1 MAAVTEKVN
10 KTPWIPKR
18 VSQHTCFLQASE
30 APVIDLKPGQVEV
43 ERKGFYTKERR
54 IPEGN
59 YLQDGNHSLYHTQ
72 ISTTT
77 NPDHYRNPQKPLIP
91 AALRVQMG
99 LEKSAAEVEVEVPAA
114 EEAAPAAEGED
125 LGATLKDGEAAAEGE
140 AAAADAPVEEVAAP
154 PTVSAPATS
163 SKPKG
168 STSSAH
174 WGSTYKAQYDSS
186 KDDLIEACKTYKRL
200 RGPPFAIMHPP
211 TCVSD
216 ERSQSFYQTEFGT
229 NGSNPMERLLLPT
242 YESAGVS
249 AETHEKYYAGPV
261 ASRIIDNK
269 AISDND
275 VFRKAGDAMG
285 TTAISGATLAAL
297 GAVAK
302 PVVVKTDLTKG
313 TTKATGHMPGYM
325 GFIPG
330 TTNNPKV
337 SILES
342 GLAPRQ
348 PNTGLSDIY
357 HQNIPGYT
365 GHNPVTAI
373 NDRGPR
379 QITKMSTF
387 GRDYGSYLGWEKTIK

>member
-30 APVIDLKPGQVEV
+30 APVIDLKPGQVDV

-54 IPEGN
+54 IPKGN
-59 YLQDGNHSLYHTQ
+59 YLQDGNYSLYHTQ

-77 NPDHYRNPQKPLIP
+77 NPDDYKNPQKPLIP

-99 LEKSAAEVEVEVPAA
+99 LEKSAAEADIEAPAA
-114 EEAAPAAEGED
+114 EEAAQSAEGEED
-125 LGATLKDGEAAAEGE
+125 LAATLKEGEAAADGE
-140 AAAADAPVEEVAAP
+140 AAAADAPPTVTIEAP
-154 PTVSAPATS
+154 PAPATS

-174 WGSTYKAQYDSS
+174 WGSTYKAQYDSH
-186 KDDLIEACKTYKRL
+186 KDELIETCKEYKRL

-249 AETHEKYYAGPV
+249 EETHVKYYAGPV

-285 TTAISGATLAAL
+285 TQAISGASMKAL
-297 GAVAK
+297 GGIDK
-302 PVVVKTDLTKG
+302 QVVIKTDLTKG

-330 TTNNPKV
+330 TTNNPKC
-337 SILES
+337 SIIES
-342 GLAPRQ
+342 GLEPRQ
-348 PNTGLSDIY
+348 PNTGMSDIY
-357 HQNIPGYT
+357 HQNMPGYT

-387 GRDYGSYLGWEKTIK
+387 GRDYGTYLGWERK